1 MAGKKGNADETIQ
14 LLKCIVDAI
23 EEKKGLDV
31 VSIEIGE
38 LQNAVCD
45 YFVIC
50 HANSTTQVDAIAGNI
65 EFKTLEL
72 QNQRVYRSSG
82 YENAIWIVLDY
93 IDIVVHVFLSEW
105 RNYYKIEEL
114 WADGKHA
121 ATCDPDDDFSSMQPA
136 TF

>member
-14 LLKCIVDAI
+14 LLKSIVDAI

-114 WADGKHA
+114 WADGKL
-121 ATCDPDDDFSSMQPA
+121 CRYSDPDGNFSSMQPA